1 MPGFGAL
8 GITMAA
14 EVLVFSNFTIIDF
27 AVISLQKTAKTA
39 RSGRS
44 AKFGETDP

>member
-1 MPGFGAL
+1 M
-8 GITMAA
+8 GITVAA
-14 EVLVFSNFTIIDF
+14 EVLVFPIFKIIDF